1 MRNSYAAFW
10 NRGLL
15 YLESGDR
22 LSINEIG
29 IFILLGLWGLS
40 AGVLTSA
47 GLFAVFNS
55 IGMINR
61 AADVTKT
68 RQRLLLYEDCV
79 VVGAILGNSM
89 SFMEFQLYI
98 SNFIGLIIIVI
109 FGTIAGM
116 FVGLF
121 VVSLAETM
129 KVIPIFFRRFKVGAG
144 LGIIILMI
152 GLGKAVGH
160 IIYYLFLY

>member
-1 MRNSYAAFW
+1 MSVN
-10 NRGLL
+10 
-15 YLESGDR
+15 D
-22 LSINEIG
+22 
-29 IFILLGLWGLS
+29 IFILLLLGIWGLA
-40 AGVLTSA
+40 AGALTAA
-47 GLFAVFNS
+47 GLFAVINS
-55 IGMINR
+55 IAMINR

-68 RQRLLLYEDCV
+68 KKHLLLYEDCI

-89 SFMEFQLYI
+89 SFMEFQLHI

-144 LGIIILMI
+144 LGILILMI